1 MCILMTTV
9 TPRLKN
15 DSILE
20 IICLYSLQCS
30 HHMIIV
36 DKTDESEKTSW
47 FKQRILKIFPEEV
60 G

>member
-36 DKTDESEKTSW
+36 DKTDGPVMVISDGS
-47 FKQRILKIFPEEV
+47 
-60 G
+60 